1 MKKIRVADMPKKRIS
16 PKEVAA
22 ALGATLWEKAYDDS
36 KNGGPAVYRY
46 GVGLTHIEVHFNLHI
61 GSRKIPNWFCSD
73 YTGHCYLDGTNRKGY
88 KALEEAQKAGQK
100 VAARMA
106 KKFLKLGL

>member
-46 GVGLTHIEVHFNLHI
+46 GVGHISKFILIYILAHAKYPI
-61 GSRKIPNWFCSD
+61 GFVQIIRDIAIWMGPIERAIKLWKKRKKQAKRLRRGW
-73 YTGHCYLDGTNRKGY
+73 
-88 KALEEAQKAGQK
+88 QKS
-100 VAARMA
+100 
-106 KKFLKLGL
+106 FSN